1 VAKKVSKRVK
11 HVPQRTCIGCRQV
24 LPKRTL
30 IRIVR
35 TTNGVRIDPTGKAAG
50 RGAYLHQKRSCW
62 EQAMKGALAS
72 ALKIELTESD
82 RAVLL
87 EFMQTLPEEDMNT
100 AE

>member
-1 VAKKVSKRVK
+1 
-11 HVPQRTCIGCRQV
+11 
-24 LPKRTL
+24 
-30 IRIVR
+30 
-35 TTNGVRIDPTGKAAG
+35 
-50 RGAYLHQKRSCW
+50 
-62 EQAMKGALAS
+62 MKGALAS